1 MDPIEELKEKK
12 ILLLSGGWSAE
23 REVSIR
29 SGAAVSAALDR
40 LSIGYTH
47 IDLSS
52 ERDAKNLSEEY
63 DLAFIAL
70 HGREEKMDSFR
81 KFLSQKILNIQGAT
95 LVLVKLL
102 SIRSKLKK
110 YGENYYY
117 LLQTSLR

>member
-29 SGAAVSAALDR
+29 SGAAVSAALNR

-52 ERDAKNLSEEY
+52 EQDAKNLSEEY

-70 HGREEKMDSFR
+70 HGRGGE
-81 KFLSQKILNIQGAT
+81 
-95 LVLVKLL
+95 V
-102 SIRSKLKK
+102 IRLKLKK

>member
-1 MDPIEELKEKK
+1 MVCRE
-12 ILLLSGGWSAE
+12 
-23 REVSIR
+23 EVSIR

-52 ERDAKNLSEEY
+52 EQDAKNLSEEY
-63 DLAFIAL
+63 DLAL
-70 HGREEKMDSFR
+70 LPYMEEEEKMDSFR

-102 SIRSKLKK
+102 LIRLKLKK